1 MRQEFSTQL
10 NNEVQTIAKEVEVVR
25 KNTSMELT
33 NYVRNLRERER
44 ERERE
49 CVCVC
54 VCVCVCDGMNESMN
68 ACK

>member
-1 MRQEFSTQL
+1 MRKENDRMRQKFSTQL

-33 NYVRNLRERER
+33 NFVRNF
-44 ERERE
+44 
-49 CVCVC
+49 VC